1 MFSGKESMRLIASL
15 LKEKGMRD
23 SEFARAIGV
32 GSSYIA
38 NWKVRG
44 IPSERLPQAADV
56 LNVSLD
62 YLTGRVAAPIPSDA
76 PRVELSG
83 CIPVIGSAKLGDD
96 GFYAVE
102 NTNFSAESGALE
114 LPRKDPKAY
123 AIRCY
128 GNSMTP
134 RIQNGEFVIAEPSRA
149 PEPGDEVVVYDT
161 SGRVMVKRFLY
172 WREGCL
178 YLQSINSNSENIVLN
193 KDEVRDM
200 NPVLAIVPKRFLK
213 EFVD

>member
-1 MFSGKESMRLIASL
+1 MFSGKDSMKLISEL

-23 SEFARAIGV
+23 AAFARAMGV
-32 GSSYIA
+32 GPSYVA
-38 NWKVRG
+38 NWKTRG
-44 IPSERLPQAADV
+44 IPPERLPQAADA

-62 YLTGRVAAPIPSDA
+62 YLTGRVAAPIPNDA

-83 CIPVIGSAKLGDD
+83 YIPVIGSAKLGDD
-96 GFYAVE
+96 GFYE
-102 NTNFSAESGALE
+102 MDDTNFGTESGFIE

-149 PEPGDEVVVYDT
+149 PEPGDEVVVHDT

-172 WREGCL
+172 WREDCL
-178 YLQSINSNSENIVLN
+178 YLQSINSDAANVILTKE
-193 KDEVRDM
+193 EVRDV

-213 EFVD
+213 EFAD